1 MALKS
6 IVPVEI
12 KKRKM
17 KKVLFVVL
25 SFAATFI
32 TADDTTAQAGKI
44 GVFDIDIAVQG
55 MPGYRRVDSL
65 LALYQQDSL
74 RSEYDFAV
82 KEYNRLDSNYKVDSA
97 AKKSA
102 TVLNY
107 QKDQRSQVATTI
119 VYWQQISQQKTEQKR
134 QELAAPLFDKVLGA
148 YQKVLQANNYLVV
161 LKPGAYELGSKVDNV
176 FEKVFREMKL
186 PVPEQLRTPTA
197 AAQEQQPAAGQQ
209 PAGGATRPAAGAT
222 KPAPKKP

>member
-1 MALKS
+1 
-6 IVPVEI
+6 
-12 KKRKM
+12 M

-25 SFAATFI
+25 VFAASFFVGND
-32 TADDTTAQAGKI
+32 ADGQAAKI
-44 GVFDIDIAVQG
+44 GVFDIDVAVSN

-82 KEYNRLDSNYKVDSA
+82 KEYNRLDSNYKADSA

-134 QELAAPLFDKVLGA
+134 QVLAGPMYEQVLGA
-148 YQKVLQANNYLVV
+148 YSKVLQANNYLVV
-161 LKPGAYELGSKVDNV
+161 LKPGAYEMGSKVDNV

-186 PVPEQLRTPTA
+186 PVPEGLRSQGPQQEQRP
-197 AAQEQQPAAGQQ
+197 AAQSATPARSGA
-209 PAGGATRPAAGAT
+209 ATRPA
-222 KPAPKKP
+222 PKKQQ

>member
-1 MALKS
+1 
-6 IVPVEI
+6 
-12 KKRKM
+12 M
-17 KKVLFVVL
+17 KKVLFVML
-25 SFAATFI
+25 AFAGSFI
-32 TADDTTAQAGKI
+32 TASDTNAQAVKI
-44 GVFDIDIAVQG
+44 GVFDIDIAVSN

-65 LALYQQDSL
+65 LSRYQNDSL

-82 KEYNRLDSNYKVDSA
+82 REYNRLDSNYKADSA

-107 QKDQRSQVATTI
+107 QRDQRSQVATTI
-119 VYWQQISQQKTEQKR
+119 VYWQQIAQQKTEQKR
-134 QELAAPLFDKVLGA
+134 NELAAPLFDQVLGA

-186 PVPEQLRTPTA
+186 PVPEGLRTPSA
-197 AAQEQQPAAGQQ
+197 EQQQQQPAS
-209 PAGGATRPAAGAT
+209 PATAPPARSGGSKPAAAR
-222 KPAPKKP
+222 KP

>member
-1 MALKS
+1 MLVTT

-25 SFAATFI
+25 AFAASFI
-32 TADDTTAQAGKI
+32 ATDNANAQAGKI
-44 GVFDIDIAVQG
+44 GVFDIDVAVSN

-74 RSEYDFAV
+74 RGEYDFAV
-82 KEYNRLDSNYKVDSA
+82 KEYNRLDSNYKADSA

-134 QELAAPLFDKVLGA
+134 QQLAGPLFEKVLGA
-148 YQKVLQANNYLVV
+148 YSKVLQANNYLVV
-161 LKPGAYELGSKVDNV
+161 LKPGAYEMGSKVDNV
-176 FEKVFREMKL
+176 FEKVFKELKL
-186 PVPEQLRTPTA
+186 PVPEGLRSQGP
-197 AAQEQQPAAGQQ
+197 AQEQQPAAQSATPP
-209 PAGGATRPAAGAT
+209 PARSGGATRPAPR
-222 KPAPKKP
+222 KQQ

>member
-1 MALKS
+1 
-6 IVPVEI
+6 
-12 KKRKM
+12 M

-25 SFAATFI
+25 VFAGNFFATN
-32 TADDTTAQAGKI
+32 DVNAQAGKI
-44 GVFDIDIAVQG
+44 GVFDIDIAVSN
-55 MPGYRRVDSL
+55 MPGYRQVDSL

-82 KEYNRLDSNYKVDSA
+82 KEYNRLDSNYKADSA

-107 QKDQRSQVATTI
+107 QRDQRSQVATTI

-134 QELAAPLFDKVLGA
+134 QVLAGPLFERVLGA
-148 YQKVLQANNYLVV
+148 YSKVLQANNYLVV
-161 LKPGAYELGSKVDNV
+161 LKPNSYEMGSKVDNV

-186 PVPEQLRTPTA
+186 PVPEGLRSQGP
-197 AAQEQQPAAGQQ
+197 AQEQQPAAQTPP
-209 PAGGATRPAAGAT
+209 PARSGGATRPAPR
-222 KPAPKKP
+222 KQQ